1 MKTNKILLLVIVVRL
16 VWLCFNNTI
25 EYSPDSVSYF
35 YRYSIV
41 NGHPHPFRMIIYPE
55 LINLMT
61 LMGLNGNHLLL
72 GLVLFQHTVS
82 FFVLVYLLKSI
93 RLFIKNER
101 AQLLSFILISCN
113 PLILSYNNNVNT
125 ESLSISL
132 VILLIY
138 VFLKI
143 NKGHN
148 PDKNG
153 TYKTYGLILLLVLI
167 RPVFLY
173 LVILP
178 LVVFIRNEY
187 RNLTT
192 LKKHLISLTIIV
204 VLLSS
209 FIYLNKKN
217 NYYNGLSTVSLINK
231 ISNIAI
237 SRSYESNKDSILVK
251 KFDIYRVDGFYN
263 VVSSVF
269 PYNAKI
275 FQERK
280 HNVPKYLLENTPD
293 YVIKKTD
300 IEVNRLEKFVN
311 SSFYSFSHLKYV
323 LKKII
328 SMLET
333 YCSIVLS
340 VFLEMLI
347 IIYALLARKIVLLDS
362 TILVGFVMGLFLMI
376 AVFGID
382 DWTRLLSPAMPV
394 ITLIVLKQIDTL
406 LLIFDAN
413 IIYSIRNKIKKYLH
427 DT

>member
-1 MKTNKILLLVIVVRL
+1 MKTNKILLLVLIVRL
-16 VWLCFNNTI
+16 VWLGFNTTI

-35 YRYSIV
+35 YGYSLF
-41 NGHPHPFRMIIYPE
+41 NGHPHPFRMVVYPE
-55 LINLMT
+55 LINLIM
-61 LMGLNGNHLLL
+61 LMGLKEYHLLL
-72 GLVLFQHTVS
+72 GLVVFQHIVS
-82 FFVLVYLLKSI
+82 FFVLIYLLKSL

-101 AQLLSFILISCN
+101 AKLLSFILISCN
-113 PLILSYNNNVNT
+113 PLILSYNNNINT

-138 VFLKI
+138 LFTKMNKDYNTDKI
-143 NKGHN
+143 EI
-148 PDKNG
+148 
-153 TYKTYGLILLLVLI
+153 YKTYGLILLMVLI
-167 RPVFLY
+167 RPIFLY

-178 LVVFIRNEY
+178 LVVFFRSEN

-192 LKKHLISLTIIV
+192 LKKHLISLTTIV
-204 VLLSS
+204 ILLNI
-209 FIYLNKKN
+209 FIYLNMKKN
-217 NYYNGLSTVSLINK
+217 HYNGLSTVSIINK

-263 VVSSVF
+263 VVSAVF

-280 HNVPKYLLENTPD
+280 QNVPKYLLENTPD

-311 SSFYSFSHLKYV
+311 SSFYSFSHFKYV
-323 LKKII
+323 LKKMN

-333 YCSIVLS
+333 YRIIVLS

-347 IIYALLARKIVLLDS
+347 IIYSLLARKIVRLDS

-382 DWTRLLSPAMPV
+382 DWTRLLSPAIPI

-413 IIYSIRNKIKKYLH
+413 IIYSIRYKIKKYLH
-427 DT
+427 ET